1 MKRPPDEP
9 HLPLFEDS
17 SDEAGL
23 PTYRRTDV
31 PPSRPSSQQTALS
44 VTQLVSQLR
53 RAVEGAAGTVW
64 IKGEVAGFKAYGSG
78 HWYFTLRDP
87 DSSVKCVMW
96 KSNTVK
102 VDAEPADGTEVY
114 ALITPTVW
122 AEKGELKAAVQV
134 MLPTAGVGKKQL
146 NREKVRAALERDGL
160 LDPSRKRPLPAFPR
174 AIAVVTSA
182 DGAALRDIII
192 VTRKRWS
199 SVRLLVVGATVQ
211 GDGAARD
218 LCRALRLVN
227 RLTGIDLCIIGRG
240 GGSKDDLSAFD
251 DEKVCRAVAALRVPT
266 ISAVGHETDASLT
279 DLVADRRAAT
289 PSSAAELAVPSQAD
303 CARHVASLSSR
314 LAHGLR
320 RRTSLVAERLA
331 RSGDRIQVA
340 MIRRIQVPRALL
352 DRHAGQLEALSP
364 LKVLGRGYSMARLSD
379 GRVAR
384 RRADLP
390 SGTEFILRVSDGEV
404 PSRAD

>member
-1 MKRPPDEP
+1 MKRPSDE
-9 HLPLFEDS
+9 HLPLFTDPS
-17 SDEAGL
+17 GEAGL
-23 PTYRRTDV
+23 PSYRPTDL
-31 PPSRPSSQQTALS
+31 PTSRPANQQTALS
-44 VTQLVSQLR
+44 VTQLITELR
-53 RAVEGAAGTVW
+53 HAVEGAVRTVW
-64 IKGEVAGFKAYGSG
+64 IKGEIAGFKAYGSG

-87 DSSVKCVMW
+87 DSSIKCVMW

-102 VDAEPADGTEVY
+102 VDAKPTDGTEVY

-134 MLPTAGVGKKQL
+134 MLPTAGIGKQQL
-146 NREKVRAALERDGL
+146 NREKVRAALEKDGL
-160 LDPSRKRPLPAFPR
+160 LDPSRKRSLPSFPR

-182 DGAALRDIII
+182 DGAAVRDIII
-192 VTRKRWS
+192 VTRNRWS

-251 DEKVCRAVAALRVPT
+251 DEKVCRAVAALCVPT
-266 ISAVGHETDASLT
+266 ISAVGHESDASLT

-289 PSSAAELAVPSQAD
+289 PSAAAELAVPDQAD
-303 CARHVASLSSR
+303 CVRHVASLSTR

-320 RRTSLVAERLA
+320 RRTGLVAERLA

-340 MIRRIQVPRALL
+340 MIRRVQGPRVLL
-352 DRHAGQLEALSP
+352 EQYAGQLEALSP
-364 LKVLGRGYSMARLSD
+364 LRVLGRGYSMARLSD

-390 SGTEFILRVSDGEV
+390 SGTAFTLRVSDGEV